1 MTCGVDADTLP
12 GGYIITLALNLSILL
27 PLADNPLVDQYTLML
42 TNVYWILLGL
52 PWFFLQKKRP
62 GPPIPKGEH
71 WLTVGTLRSRRLADP
86 G

>member
-1 MTCGVDADTLP
+1 
-12 GGYIITLALNLSILL
+12 
-27 PLADNPLVDQYTLML
+27 ML

-71 WLTVGTLRSRRLADP
+71 WLTVSSLPSAYCGSWLNHMQLGWKQIFKALRQFKRLP
-86 G
+86 